1 MKPARYF
8 VRQLVEAGR
17 HPEPHYVFRILPDV
31 SVEIYDV
38 AAHAWK
44 PRPLEPLYRWAVID
58 PETGVEEISA
68 DDAAAIIRRLEF
80 GPVAGRR
87 RGPDR
92 LRAARDGGEAAGR

>member
-44 PRPLEPLYRWAVID
+44 P
-58 PETGVEEISA
+58 
-68 DDAAAIIRRLEF
+68 
-80 GPVAGRR
+80 
-87 RGPDR
+87 
-92 LRAARDGGEAAGR
+92 